1 MDFLAGLDVSIYRAI
16 NGLCGTSQLLDRL
29 VYHFEPLRGVLFMG
43 IFGLLWFRQD
53 KFRARTHE
61 ILLLT
66 IPAVM
71 LALLLNRTIST
82 LLPFRLRPMY
92 ALGAN
97 PPSFTWAYDLE
108 NWSSFP
114 SDNASYL
121 FAIATCLWFVSRPL
135 GTVFGLFSA
144 FAVLGRVY
152 LGIHYPSD
160 IFVGAL
166 IGIASALI
174 INRAVILRRRLAD
187 PLLTFE
193 TRTPSYFYGL
203 LLFTLAEVETGF
215 QNSRRIAVA
224 VVHMFTGFHG
234 P

>member
-16 NGLCGTSQLLDRL
+16 NGLCGTSPFLDRL

-53 KFRARTHE
+53 SARRRTQE
-61 ILLLT
+61 TLILT
-66 IPAVM
+66 IPAVV
-71 LALLLNRTIST
+71 LALAANRIIST
-82 LLPFRLRPMY
+82 LLPFRERPMY

-121 FAIATCLWFVSRPL
+121 FAIATMLWFISRPV
-135 GTVFGLFSA
+135 GAVFGVFGA

-160 IFVGAL
+160 ILVGAL
-166 IGIASALI
+166 LGVACAFA
-174 INRAVILRRRLAD
+174 INREAIRRHLAD
-187 PLLTFE
+187 PLLAFE
-193 TRTPSYFYGL
+193 TRTPAYFYGL
-203 LLFTLAEVETGF
+203 LLCTLAEVETGF
-215 QNSRRIAVA
+215 QNTRRVAVA
-224 VVHMFTGFHG
+224 VIHIFTGFHG
-234 P
+234 V